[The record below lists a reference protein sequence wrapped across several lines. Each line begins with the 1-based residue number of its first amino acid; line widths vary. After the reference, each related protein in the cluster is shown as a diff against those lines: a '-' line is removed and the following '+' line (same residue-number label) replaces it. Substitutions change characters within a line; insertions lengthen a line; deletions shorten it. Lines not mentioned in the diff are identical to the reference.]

1 LPTHLTP
8 TRARQAASIADKLE
22 KSLEEI
28 DMQTQTLDSIL
39 DRSVGATVTEDATEA
54 VMNSVRTSLEMAD
67 SLPSAPSLSSEE
79 TDLEERLRKLMET

>member
-1 LPTHLTP
+1 
-8 TRARQAASIADKLE
+8 
-22 KSLEEI
+22 
-28 DMQTQTLDSIL
+28 MQTQTLDSIL